1 MKKSRANP
9 QTGIDGATPVGKHVG
24 AFFEHTR
31 VHGSLANNTLG
42 RMNDISGNFTAEDFY

>member
-1 MKKSRANP
+1 MKQSRANP
-9 QTGIDGATPVGKHVG
+9 RTGIDEATPAGKYMG
-24 AFFEHTR
+24 PFFEHTR